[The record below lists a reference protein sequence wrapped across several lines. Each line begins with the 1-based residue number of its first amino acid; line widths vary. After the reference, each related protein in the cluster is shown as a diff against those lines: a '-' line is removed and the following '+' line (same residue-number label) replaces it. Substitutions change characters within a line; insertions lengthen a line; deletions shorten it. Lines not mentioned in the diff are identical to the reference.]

1 MKKTITV
8 LMCLC
13 VFFSC
18 FITAS
23 AQEQEVKGLHEN
35 LEELWMKN
43 NFSEEENL
51 NIETTGIKTKNKI
64 VYKENNIT
72 VTILIFDNK
81 IEMNRTCNE
90 YKINLIFEKEK
101 NTMSKYNVF
110 GMPKEFLLETKTK
123 KLEITNTLIKI
134 DYNLEGNNFSY
145 ELVLEERI

>member
-1 MKKTITV
+1 MGKINLK
-8 LMCLC
+8 
-13 VFFSC
+13 
-18 FITAS
+18 AS
-23 AQEQEVKGLHEN
+23 LI
-35 LEELWMKN
+35 
-43 NFSEEENL
+43 SDEENL
-51 NIETTGIKTKNKI
+51 NIETSGIKTGNKI

-90 YKINLIFEKEK
+90 YKINLVFEKGK
-101 NTMSKYNVF
+101 ATKSKYNVF
-110 GMPKEFLLETKTK
+110 GMPKEFLLETKTS